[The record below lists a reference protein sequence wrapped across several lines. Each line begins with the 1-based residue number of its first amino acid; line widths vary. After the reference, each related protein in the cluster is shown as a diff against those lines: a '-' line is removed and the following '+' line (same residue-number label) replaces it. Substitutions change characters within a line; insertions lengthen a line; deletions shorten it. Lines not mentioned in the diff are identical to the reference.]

1 MRRVIPAGFLVVLSV
16 SGCATIKGTS
26 PSVPPG
32 AAQPAASTANSSPQS
47 PLQPQS
53 QGEPAASSP
62 GQSAAAGSDS
72 AVASAGVQSA
82 PAVPSASAAESSG
95 TEKPKSSVGNRPAKR
110 TGTAGP
116 VAGPPAAAPAA
127 ATSNQAPAAPTLDLA
142 ALEQRLR
149 DTRAIG
155 VFTKLSLKNQV
166 DDLLAEFR
174 ALYKGSNKHPTP
186 QLRQRYDLL
195 LLKVLSLLQDS
206 DPDLAAAISSS
217 REAIWGILADPEKFA
232 KI

>member
-16 SGCATIKGTS
+16 SGCATMKGTS

-32 AAQPAASTANSSPQS
+32 AAQPAASTANSNPQS

-53 QGEPAASSP
+53 QGEPAASP
-62 GQSAAAGSDS
+62 GQPAAAGSDS

-82 PAVPSASAAESSG
+82 AAVPSESAAESSG
-95 TEKPKSSVGNRPAKR
+95 TEKPKSSVGNRPAKH

-116 VAGPPAAAPAA
+116 VAGPPAAPA

-174 ALYKGSNKHPTP
+174 ALYKGPNKHPTP

-195 LLKVLSLLQDS
+195 LLKVLSLLQDG
-206 DPDLAAAISSS
+206 DPNLAAAISSS